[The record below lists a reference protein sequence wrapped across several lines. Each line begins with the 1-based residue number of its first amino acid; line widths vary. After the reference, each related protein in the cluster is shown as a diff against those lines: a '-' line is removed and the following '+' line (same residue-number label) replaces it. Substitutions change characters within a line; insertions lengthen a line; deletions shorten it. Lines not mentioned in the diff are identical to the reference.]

1 MYLRRHR
8 SGSGEQ
14 VYEYWTLVK
23 SVRTACGPRQE
34 IVATLGKLPGLDQQ
48 VRASW
53 EELEAL
59 LDGKSSSNQQ
69 LSFGES
75 GGAEKPLWRE
85 VNVREVRVERTRE
98 FGEVYLGLALWR
110 RLHLHTLLGELIG
123 WGKEEVPWELTA
135 AVLTV
140 ARFCGQLSELGVA
153 ERWYQRTALEDL
165 LGVSWDKINEDRL
178 YRGLDELAG
187 KKDQLT
193 AHLLKR
199 YESLFGVGFE
209 FLVYDVTSTFFEGQ
223 GGGLKAARGH
233 SRDKRPDCK
242 QVCIG
247 LVVSS
252 EGLPLAYEVFAGNRS
267 DVTTVQEI
275 VTMMESKYGKAKRI
289 WVMDRGMVSQL
300 NLDFLKQ
307 RQAYYVVGTR
317 KSELKKYQ
325 SALLDSKG
333 WHKVRPDVEVKLIDP
348 AEGTTGD
355 RLILCRSAARQQKEK
370 GMLARQEQRLLKKL
384 IQIDQSLARKPKK
397 KEPVERRIGRW
408 LGRYPAADKIFEVK
422 ALTNDQGQAYG
433 LSIACKVDRTQWAQQ
448 AQGAYLLQSN
458 WPEKDPIKFW
468 AWYMQ
473 LQQAEAAFRTSKS
486 DLKLRPIFHHKTERV
501 EAHILVCFLALAMW
515 RTLEMWMKGK
525 GLGTCARQL
534 VGEIAT
540 IKSMD
545 VVLPVR
551 SDQEQAE
558 LRLRVVS
565 KPERM
570 VAELLQRLDLHLPT
584 RSKLIENVVQKIRV

>member
-53 EELEAL
+53 EEVEAL

-85 VNVREVRVERTRE
+85 VNVDEVRVERTRE

-135 AVLTV
+135 SVLTV

-178 YRGLDELAG
+178 YRGLDELAE

-333 WHKVRPDVEVKLIDP
+333 WHKVRPDVEVKLIEP

-355 RLILCRSAARQQKEK
+355 QLILCRSAARQQKEK

-565 KPERM
+565 TPDRM

>member
-53 EELEAL
+53 EEVEAL

-85 VNVREVRVERTRE
+85 VNVGEVRVERTRE

-135 AVLTV
+135 SVLTV

-178 YRGLDELAG
+178 YRGLDELVG

-333 WHKVRPDVEVKLIDP
+333 WHKVRPDVEVKLIEP

-355 RLILCRSAARQQKEK
+355 QLILCRSAARQQKEK

-545 VVLPVR
+545 SSPSTSPAVTEYGLV
-551 SDQEQAE
+551 
-558 LRLRVVS
+558 
-565 KPERM
+565 
-570 VAELLQRLDLHLPT
+570 PT
-584 RSKLIENVVQKIRV
+584 G

>member
-53 EELEAL
+53 EEVEAL

-135 AVLTV
+135 SVLTV

-178 YRGLDELAG
+178 YRGLDELAE

-275 VTMMESKYGKAKRI
+275 VTMMEGKYGKAKRI

-333 WHKVRPDVEVKLIDP
+333 WHKVRPDVEVKLIEP

-355 RLILCRSAARQQKEK
+355 QLILCRSAARQQKEK

-565 KPERM
+565 KPDRM
-570 VAELLQRLDLHLPT
+570 VAELLQRLDLQLPT

>member
-1 MYLRRHR
+1 
-8 SGSGEQ
+8 
-14 VYEYWTLVK
+14 
-23 SVRTACGPRQE
+23 
-34 IVATLGKLPGLDQQ
+34 
-48 VRASW
+48 
-53 EELEAL
+53 
-59 LDGKSSSNQQ
+59 
-69 LSFGES
+69 
-75 GGAEKPLWRE
+75 
-85 VNVREVRVERTRE
+85 
-98 FGEVYLGLALWR
+98 
-110 RLHLHTLLGELIG
+110 LHLHTLLGELIG

-135 AVLTV
+135 SVLTV

-178 YRGLDELAG
+178 YRGLDELAE

-333 WHKVRPDVEVKLIDP
+333 WHKVRPDVEVKLIEP

-355 RLILCRSAARQQKEK
+355 QLILCRSAARQQKEK

-408 LGRYPAADKIFEVK
+408 LGRYPAADKILEVK

-565 KPERM
+565 TPDRM

>member
-53 EELEAL
+53 EEVEAL

-85 VNVREVRVERTRE
+85 VNVGEVRVERTRE

-135 AVLTV
+135 SVLTV

-178 YRGLDELAG
+178 YRGLDELAE

-333 WHKVRPDVEVKLIDP
+333 WHKVRPDVEVKLIEP

-355 RLILCRSAARQQKEK
+355 QLILCRSAARQQKEK

-408 LGRYPAADKIFEVK
+408 LGRYPAADKILEVK

-565 KPERM
+565 TPDRM

>member
-1 MYLRRHR
+1 
-8 SGSGEQ
+8 
-14 VYEYWTLVK
+14 
-23 SVRTACGPRQE
+23 
-34 IVATLGKLPGLDQQ
+34 
-48 VRASW
+48 
-53 EELEAL
+53 
-59 LDGKSSSNQQ
+59 
-69 LSFGES
+69 
-75 GGAEKPLWRE
+75 
-85 VNVREVRVERTRE
+85 
-98 FGEVYLGLALWR
+98 
-110 RLHLHTLLGELIG
+110 
-123 WGKEEVPWELTA
+123 
-135 AVLTV
+135 
-140 ARFCGQLSELGVA
+140 
-153 ERWYQRTALEDL
+153 
-165 LGVSWDKINEDRL
+165 
-178 YRGLDELAG
+178 
-187 KKDQLT
+187 
-193 AHLLKR
+193 
-199 YESLFGVGFE
+199 
-209 FLVYDVTSTFFEGQ
+209 
-223 GGGLKAARGH
+223 
-233 SRDKRPDCK
+233 
-242 QVCIG
+242 
-247 LVVSS
+247 
-252 EGLPLAYEVFAGNRS
+252 
-267 DVTTVQEI
+267 
-275 VTMMESKYGKAKRI
+275 
-289 WVMDRGMVSQL
+289 
-300 NLDFLKQ
+300 
-307 RQAYYVVGTR
+307 
-317 KSELKKYQ
+317 
-325 SALLDSKG
+325 
-333 WHKVRPDVEVKLIDP
+333 
-348 AEGTTGD
+348 
-355 RLILCRSAARQQKEK
+355 
-370 GMLARQEQRLLKKL
+370 MLARQEQRLLKKL

-565 KPERM
+565 KPDRM
-570 VAELLQRLDLHLPT
+570 VAELLQRLDLQLPT
-584 RSKLIENVVQKIRV
+584 RSKLIEKVVQKIRV